1 MNRLRIVLLST
12 LLVVGLVPLA
22 GTGTASAAKQLKG
35 SFRGNVYG
43 SFANAKAGDIATT
56 LGRSAYLVVPCNRTD
71 GKTNTNRVTSVDAG
85 DAAKVDTV
93 YNTVMTDK
101 TARTALIHNTSK
113 VSGTRLLDGMIKAD
127 VITAVAHTDADVDKI
142 KSTAKDSKF
151 KNLRILG
158 TRLRNSEIKSG
169 ERVDLPGFGH
179 VILKDVT
186 RQGNGVKSGSIVV
199 NMVTVVIT
207 RDNVLDIPIDSN
219 IVIAHAKSGYNRNE
233 PDVIVGGSAFVT
245 SAKSNATDVE
255 NKVGRASAIWLGCEG
270 THGKTRRNNVN
281 ELVVPGVVTSGA
293 GRTTAFGG
301 KVDGGTQAKTTAA
314 VENLNFLD
322 GLVTADLVEGVAKS
336 TYDMGSRSG
345 AGSTEGSSFGNLVI
359 AGVSIPNDV
368 APNTVVPIAGGEIIL
383 REERTSG
390 GANEGTARLIMI
402 HLTITEADNLYGLPA
417 GTDIKIVSANSKAL
431 PF

>member
-1 MNRLRIVLLST
+1 
-12 LLVVGLVPLA
+12 
-22 GTGTASAAKQLKG
+22 
-35 SFRGNVYG
+35 
-43 SFANAKAGDIATT
+43 
-56 LGRSAYLVVPCNRTD
+56 
-71 GKTNTNRVTSVDAG
+71 
-85 DAAKVDTV
+85 
-93 YNTVMTDK
+93 
-101 TARTALIHNTSK
+101 
-113 VSGTRLLDGMIKAD
+113 MIK
-127 VITAVAHTDADVDKI
+127 AVAHTDADADKI

-158 TRLRNSEIKSG
+158 THLRNSEVKSG

-179 VILKDVT
+179 VILKDVK

-233 PDVIVGGSAFVT
+233 PDVIVGGSAFAT

-255 NKVGRASAIWLGCEG
+255 NKLGRASAIWLGCEG

-281 ELVVPGVVTSGA
+281 ELAVPGVVTSGA

-314 VENLNFLD
+314 VENLSFLD

-336 TYDMGSRSG
+336 TYDMGSGSG
-345 AGSTEGSSFGNLVI
+345 TGSTEGSSFGNLVI
-359 AGVSIPNDV
+359 AGVSYPNDV
-368 APNTVVPIAGGEIIL
+368 MPNTVVPIPGGEITL

-390 GANEGTARLIMI
+390 DANAGTARLIMI
-402 HLTITEADNLYGLPA
+402 HLTITEGNNLYGLPA